1 LGNVAVKKVYMKHS
15 FFSAIK
21 KGLIALA
28 PLVITFTLLRWIY
41 NLLESLFGSL
51 LEHIV
56 GKQWYFPGLGILMA
70 LMMIVLVGY
79 LLDYLLIQKIYN
91 FGERILVRIPLVK
104 TLYSA
109 IRQFMTFFKSDDQ
122 KMGQAVRVKMGEHHL
137 LGVMTRKDLAQSQLA
152 KSQEVAVF
160 FPMSYQM
167 GGYTMLV
174 NKSQVEILSMNVED
188 VLKFAVSAG
197 VLEDSSS

>member
-1 LGNVAVKKVYMKHS
+1 MKHS

>member
-1 LGNVAVKKVYMKHS
+1 MKHS

-174 NKSQVEILSMNVED
+174 NKSQVEILPMNVED

>member
-174 NKSQVEILSMNVED
+174 NKSQVEILPMNVED

>member
-1 LGNVAVKKVYMKHS
+1 MKHS

-41 NLLESLFGSL
+41 NLLESLFGNF
-51 LEHIV
+51 LELIV

-109 IRQFMTFFKSDDQ
+109 IRQFMTFFKSDEH
-122 KMGQAVRVKMGEHHL
+122 KMGQAVRVKMGEHHM

-188 VLKFAVSAG
+188 VLKFAVTAG